1 MPNGLLV
8 TLKRGTDP
16 SRTLKR
22 LLDRRA
28 LADGR
33 PINLSGAESD
43 ENLISEVNGE
53 TYFHMEG
60 FLAEGKSPTPETN
73 EPPEGPVWEW

>member
-16 SRTLKR
+16 NRTLKR
-22 LLDRRA
+22 LLFGRA
-28 LADGR
+28 LATGR
-33 PINLSGAESD
+33 PINLSGGESD
-43 ENLISEVNGE
+43 EDLISEVNGE
-53 TYFHMEG
+53 AYFNMEG
-60 FLAEGKSPTPETN
+60 FLAEGKSPTSETN